1 MNTALHT
8 WNQLPGEDQPLE
20 PYLREGLQ
28 QLLKAAAGARA
39 CVVFPAPQE
48 GQPPLTVGQTAAGES
63 CSPEDIPSWEALT
76 SREEPPPAGTLLL
89 SLPGIEGGWLYI
101 EAPHPLDETR
111 RALAAT
117 FASLAALLHQTR
129 RWKAAFHTARA
140 EKARYVSVIS
150 HELRLPMTS
159 IKGYTDLLLKGMT
172 GALNEMQTNF
182 LGVIRNNVERMS
194 GLISDLSDLSKA
206 ESGRLKMQSQAFPLA
221 MQVQKAA
228 ESWQEACAGKQQT
241 LHLDLPADLPMVQG
255 DPQRVAQIVSILLK
269 NAHLYT
275 PEGGQI
281 TVRARPEGET
291 VRLSVQDTGIGITS
305 EDAECV
311 FEQFFRSDDQ
321 RVRDHPGWGLG
332 LSVAQALARLMD
344 GEIGFES
351 APEAGSTFWVRLP
364 AAKAE

>member
-8 WNQLPGEDQPLE
+8 WNQLPGDDQPLE
-20 PYLREGLQ
+20 PYLRKGLQ
-28 QLLKAAAGARA
+28 QLLEATTGRRA
-39 CVVFPAPQE
+39 CLVFPAQT
-48 GQPPLTVGQTAAGES
+48 GQPALTIGQTAAGTP
-63 CSPEDIPSWEALT
+63 CAPADIPGWERLA
-76 SREEPPPAGTLLL
+76 SGQEPPSDDRLLL
-89 SLPGIEGGWLYI
+89 SLPGIEGGWLYL
-101 EAPHPLDETR
+101 EASQPLDESR
-111 RALAAT
+111 RALATT
-117 FASLAALLHQTR
+117 FASLAALARETR
-129 RWKAAFHTARA
+129 RWKMAFHMARA
-140 EKARYVSVIS
+140 EKAQYVSVIS

-228 ESWQEACAGKQQT
+228 ETWQQACAEKKQT
-241 LHLDLPADLPMVQG
+241 LHLELPADLPMVQG

-275 PEGGQI
+275 PAGGQI
-281 TVRARPEGET
+281 TVRASAAGDM
-291 VRLSVQDTGIGITS
+291 VRLSVQDTGIGIAS
-305 EDAECV
+305 EDAEHV
-311 FEQFFRSDDQ
+311 FEQFFRSEDQ

-332 LSVAQALARLMD
+332 LSVAQALTRLMG

-351 APEAGSTFWVRLP
+351 KAENGSTFWVRLP
-364 AAKAE
+364 AAP